1 MLIHLR
7 LTELLYLNTNIPVNS
22 RVKDRANLR
31 RGLYFAYY
39 MSIYKKDNYSE
50 PQKYEVRISINK
62 GCRDGT
68 YAGHGAGNMQIENL
82 INKSTDTKNTDAK
95 P

>member
-1 MLIHLR
+1 MSRKVKAAAIQMR
-7 LTELLYLNTNIPVNS
+7 CSNNVGDNI
-22 RVKDRANLR
+22 
-31 RGLYFAYY
+31 
-39 MSIYKKDNYSE
+39 KKDNYSE

-82 INKSTDTKNTDAK
+82 INKNHCSHFLLLR
-95 P
+95 